1 MVAAAVARWEMTSVK
16 GRLGQKPKK
25 LGPAARISKEKMVV
39 LGRIDKMNREV

>member
-1 MVAAAVARWEMTSVK
+1 MVAAAIARWEMTSVK